1 MKNLAILECNVE
13 TLLYEKKKR
22 FKPFIIKAR
31 ALFMDK
37 TIGKFNSLTLLIVL
51 LKSLNTDASMH
62 ATHN

>member
-22 FKPFIIKAR
+22 FKPFFQTKAR

-37 TIGKFNSLTLLIVL
+37 TIGKFNSLTLLIICFI
-51 LKSLNTDASMH
+51 KIT
-62 ATHN
+62 

>member
-1 MKNLAILECNVE
+1 MLVKNNTKIIMKNLAILECNVE

-37 TIGKFNSLTLLIVL
+37 TIGKFNSLTLLIICFI
-51 LKSLNTDASMH
+51 KIT
-62 ATHN
+62 